1 MIKQT
6 NPRLSSSHAMPATV
20 CFFSILLET
29 NAADGG
35 GDYSPLEK
43 SVRDSL
49 VVSVAAVG
57 GGGGEF
63 MQRVRSTRPV
73 AMPQGLG
80 GAVSVGSVYTN
91 QGGQR
96 VTALKARLDSK
107 ECGMGDNRYVQHLD

>member
-43 SVRDSL
+43 SVRDSV
-49 VVSVAAVG
+49 VVSVAAVRG
-57 GGGGEF
+57 GREF
-63 MQRVRSTRPV
+63 MQRVRSARPV
-73 AMPQGLG
+73 AMPQGLC
-80 GAVSVGSVYTN
+80 GAGAVGSVYTN